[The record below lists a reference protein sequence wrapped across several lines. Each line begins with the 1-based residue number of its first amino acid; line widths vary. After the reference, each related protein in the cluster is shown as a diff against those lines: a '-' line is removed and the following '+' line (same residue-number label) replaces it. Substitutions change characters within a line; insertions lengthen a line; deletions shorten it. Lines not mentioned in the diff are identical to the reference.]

1 MAAHSPFNFPFL
13 PNPVHRY
20 FHLAHPT
27 GCFGVFGILDLLH
40 STDTAFLAAVSS
52 KANIQTSHD
61 PQPAKDRKVARL
73 DGKKIVPGDSRGGT
87 ASGKGLAAAGSKLRG
102 ETQTLQMERGDMAG
116 SKLEI
121 LSYSVVH
128 QAALFLSGLGAH
140 WLVGTRVW
148 VPLTTCEL

>member
-1 MAAHSPFNFPFL
+1 M
-13 PNPVHRY
+13 
-20 FHLAHPT
+20 
-27 GCFGVFGILDLLH
+27 LH

-52 KANIQTSHD
+52 KANIQTSHE
-61 PQPAKDRKVARL
+61 PRPVKGRKVAKL
-73 DGKKIVPGDSRGGT
+73 DGKKSVPGDSQGGT
-87 ASGKGLAAAGSKLRG
+87 ASGKGLTAAGSKLRG
-102 ETQTLQMERGDMAG
+102 QTKTLQMERGDTAG

-121 LSYSVVH
+121 LSYSAVH